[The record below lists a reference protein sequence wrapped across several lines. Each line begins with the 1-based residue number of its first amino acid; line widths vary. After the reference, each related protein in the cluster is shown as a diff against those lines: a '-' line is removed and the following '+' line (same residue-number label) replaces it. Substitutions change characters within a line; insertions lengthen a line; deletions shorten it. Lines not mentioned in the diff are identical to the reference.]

1 MIMLL
6 PATIEI
12 AVSQDAI
19 RCASRLVAS
28 SALAAIH
35 EILQNCRRAGA
46 QNIMINL
53 VEEDGRAFLDIHDDG
68 CGIDDPAALLTLGLS
83 GWGDDIM
90 RREDPTGIDLFSL
103 AGHGIEI
110 HAFSPAMGEGWKVR
124 IPAEAWNGDRALE
137 PERCDLGWGTMV
149 RIEISGNWKMGI
161 CSTIAEAARYYPLP
175 VTLDGAL
182 LPRED
187 FLKDALLIEEACGCR
202 IGVYKGNSVRQ
213 DGPCINFHGLA
224 VPCSL
229 PNVFEL
235 KRQDCRWSVRIDVID
250 APGIRLALPA
260 RNAVI
265 TNEAMKAL
273 RIAAERAIYTGI
285 AAQEDH
291 RLPFALW
298 LRAQKFG
305 VTLPAVR
312 PGLSIWNPLSGD
324 EHQRAANAKT
334 APETASGGALMLV
347 PPLRSEIAQ
356 ALAPARHQPPLQDF
370 VLVEE
375 ERWLEGYDWY
385 DALPII
391 LYVSFRIYRDG
402 IEHPYGEDDRLPCG
416 FASGFVDRIVADLE
430 IAETGHE
437 DAPRH
442 VHSIEIPALVCPTG
456 SWDIEEAV
464 VLVTRDGGIDPDCL
478 GCMIHATLFSVRD
491 DADAD
496 SWETQSRAFAREAR
510 QVATG
515 VLLGD
520 NAATLEAIV
529 MEARQHLACL
539 IPKDRRIVIHADRS
553 GITADFMPG

>member
-1 MIMLL
+1 MPL

-12 AVSQDAI
+12 AVSQGAI
-19 RCASRLVAS
+19 RCASRLVAG
-28 SALAAIH
+28 SALDAIH

-53 VEEDGRAFLDIHDDG
+53 LEEDGRSFLDIHDDG
-68 CGIDDPAALLTLGLS
+68 CGINDPAALLTLGLS
-83 GWGDDIM
+83 DWNDDMM
-90 RREDPTGIDLFSL
+90 RREDPAGVGLFSL
-103 AGHGIEI
+103 AGRAIEI
-110 HAFSPAMGEGWKVR
+110 HAFSPAMGQGWKVR

-137 PERCDLGWGTMV
+137 PESCDLGWGTMV
-149 RIEISGNWKMGI
+149 RIEISGDWKMGI
-161 CSTIAEAARYYPLP
+161 CSAIAEAARYYPLP
-175 VTLDGAL
+175 VMLDGAL
-182 LPRED
+182 LPRQD

-229 PNVFEL
+229 PNIFEL
-235 KRQDCRWSVRIDVID
+235 KRQDCHWSVRIDAID
-250 APGIRLALPA
+250 APEIRLALPA

-265 TNEAMKAL
+265 TDEAMKAL
-273 RIAAERAIYTGI
+273 RIAMERALYTAI

-298 LRAQKFG
+298 LRARELG
-305 VTLPAVR
+305 VTLPAVQ
-312 PGLSIWNPLSGD
+312 PELSIWHPSSGD
-324 EHQRAANAKT
+324 EHQKCADGIT
-334 APETASGGALMLV
+334 TLEIASASALMVV

-356 ALAPARHQPPLQDF
+356 ALALARHQPPLQDF
-370 VLVEE
+370 LLVEE
-375 ERWLEGYDWY
+375 ERWFDGYDWY

-430 IAETGHE
+430 IAETGQE

-442 VHSIEIPALVCPTG
+442 LHSIEIPALVCPTG

-464 VLVTRDGGIDPDCL
+464 VLVTRGGGIDPDRL
-478 GCMIHATLFSVRD
+478 GRMIHATLFSSRD
-491 DADAD
+491 DAD

-515 VLLGD
+515 ILLGED
-520 NAATLEAIV
+520 AATLEAIV
-529 MEARQHLACL
+529 MEARHHLACL
-539 IPKDRRIVIHADRS
+539 IPKDRRIVIHADRG

>member
-12 AVSQDAI
+12 AVSQDAV
-19 RCASRLVAS
+19 RCASRLVAGR
-28 SALAAIH
+28 ALAAIH

-46 QNIMINL
+46 QHVMINL
-53 VEEDGRAFLDIHDDG
+53 VEKDGRAILDIHDDG
-68 CGIDDPAALLTLGLS
+68 CGIDNPAALLTLGLS
-83 GWGDDIM
+83 VWGDDIM
-90 RREDPTGIDLFSL
+90 RREAPAGIGLFCL
-103 AGHGIEI
+103 AGRAIEI
-110 HAFSPAMGEGWKVR
+110 HAFSPAMGHGWKVR

-137 PERCDLGWGTMV
+137 PESCDLGWGTMV
-149 RIEISGNWKMGI
+149 RIEISDDWKMGI
-161 CSTIAEAARYYPLP
+161 CSTIAEATRYYPLP

-229 PNVFEL
+229 PNIFEL
-235 KRQDCRWSVRIDVID
+235 NRQDCRWSARIDVID
-250 APGIRLALPA
+250 APEIRLALPA

-298 LRAQKFG
+298 LRARELG
-305 VTLPAVR
+305 VMLPAVR

-324 EHQRAANAKT
+324 EHQRAASAKT
-334 APETASGGALMLV
+334 APETVSGGALMVV
-347 PPLRSEIAQ
+347 PSLRSEIAQ
-356 ALAPARHQPPLQDF
+356 ALALAHHQPPLQDF

-375 ERWLEGYDWY
+375 ERWLDGYDWY

-391 LYVSFRIYRDG
+391 LYVSFRIYRGG
-402 IEHPYGEDDRLPCG
+402 IEHPYSEDDRLPCG

-442 VHSIEIPALVCPTG
+442 VHSIEIPVLVCPTG

-464 VLVTRDGGIDPDCL
+464 VLVTRGGGIDPDRL
-478 GCMIHATLFSVRD
+478 GCMIHATLFSSRD
-491 DADAD
+491 DVGAA
-496 SWETQSRAFAREAR
+496 AR
-510 QVATG
+510 THP
-515 VLLGD
+515 LSS
-520 NAATLEAIV
+520 
-529 MEARQHLACL
+529 
-539 IPKDRRIVIHADRS
+539 RS
-553 GITADFMPG
+553 GVRTRCRRKEHAHDHRHS